1 MRRSPEQEKLY
12 NEWAKNRVFNP
23 VVPSFEERH
32 KVEGQAEQY
41 ITILRELS
49 EVLRDMDAKVV
60 NYIISLSHTYCS
72 NYPKSFNPPDIKK
85 QVQAREV
92 IQQAMALKSYIETYL
107 LSEGAVCD

>member
-23 VVPSFEERH
+23 VEPSFEERH

-49 EVLRDMDAKVV
+49 EVLRDMDA
-60 NYIISLSHTYCS
+60 I
-72 NYPKSFNPPDIKK
+72 
-85 QVQAREV
+85 
-92 IQQAMALKSYIETYL
+92 
-107 LSEGAVCD
+107 LSELVPNATGEQPETRNYRR